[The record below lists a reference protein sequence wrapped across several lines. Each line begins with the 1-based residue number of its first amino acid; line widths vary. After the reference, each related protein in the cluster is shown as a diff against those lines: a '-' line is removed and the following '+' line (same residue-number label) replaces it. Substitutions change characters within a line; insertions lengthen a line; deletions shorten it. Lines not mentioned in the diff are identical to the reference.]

1 MREGLEN
8 LGTAAMEVYKSLINK
23 IVTTLTTGAKVTGA
37 VFSLLMR
44 TLFFLFDPAGGY
56 VFLKDHIVALLGYF
70 GETLEEDD
78 LPSTVK
84 RHLNELKRNLTEA
97 EKYLENIKKRIEEL
111 LQFVGD
117 NLDRVITRT
126 ELKRIQFK
134 QNMIKRD
141 LDVCKMHVT
150 DAEKEVKNVEKS
162 VNALLALYGVG
173 VATVAIGGGVMAAAA
188 SKALGGAACGAIAV
202 ATVAICYKLLEKSAS
217 YAKWLTEFKNDK
229 LPKLKQLHQE
239 IKKREFDM
247 ELLKENL
254 DLLDVVD

>member
-1 MREGLEN
+1 MSGVCSKGMADIMREGLEN

-111 LQFVGD
+111 LQVGC
-117 NLDRVITRT
+117 LFR
-126 ELKRIQFK
+126 
-134 QNMIKRD
+134 
-141 LDVCKMHVT
+141 
-150 DAEKEVKNVEKS
+150 
-162 VNALLALYGVG
+162 
-173 VATVAIGGGVMAAAA
+173 
-188 SKALGGAACGAIAV
+188 
-202 ATVAICYKLLEKSAS
+202 
-217 YAKWLTEFKNDK
+217 
-229 LPKLKQLHQE
+229 
-239 IKKREFDM
+239 
-247 ELLKENL
+247 
-254 DLLDVVD
+254 